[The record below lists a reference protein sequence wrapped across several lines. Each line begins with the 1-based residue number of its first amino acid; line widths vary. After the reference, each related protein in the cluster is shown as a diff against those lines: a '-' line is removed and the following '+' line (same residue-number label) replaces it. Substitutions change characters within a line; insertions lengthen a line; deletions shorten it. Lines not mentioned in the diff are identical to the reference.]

1 LVFWLFCSSRHTSIT
16 VTSALSLLI
25 GASVAEFSAGDP
37 VRHAALSAAVAILAA
52 VVFFAAWL
60 VRAGN
65 VVGFFSETVLVGF
78 KAGLAFYLASTQLP
92 KLFGFSGSHGGDF
105 WDRMAAF
112 LSNVGKTNGAALL
125 VGGAALAILVGGKLW
140 LKNRPIAF

>member
-1 LVFWLFCSSRHTSIT
+1 
-16 VTSALSLLI
+16 LLI
-25 GASVAEFSAGDP
+25 GASVGEMSAGDP
-37 VRHAALSAAVAILAA
+37 GRHAAMAACVTLMVAAIA
-52 VVFFAAWL
+52 FAAWL
-60 VRAGN
+60 GRAGN
-65 VVGFFSETVLVGF
+65 AISFFSETVLVGF